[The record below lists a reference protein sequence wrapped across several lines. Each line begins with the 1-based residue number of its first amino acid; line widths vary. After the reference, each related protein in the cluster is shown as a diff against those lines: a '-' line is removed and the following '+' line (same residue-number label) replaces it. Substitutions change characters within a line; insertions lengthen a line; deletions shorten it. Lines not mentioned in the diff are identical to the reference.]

1 MCCAR
6 VETSQLPLLP
16 STARA
21 ALIALALIAAA
32 PALAA
37 LALAVVALAVA
48 ALAAVA
54 LAAAASCSHCCRLTF
69 RH

>member
-37 LALAVVALAVA
+37 LALAAV

-54 LAAAASCSHCCRLTF
+54 LAVAAAAASCSHCCRLTF